1 MTVSDEDGPERRIV
15 EQSAPDVEEQ
25 NGHSISLSAERSF
38 TGPIPPPWT
47 LREYEEILPG
57 SADRIL
63 SMAEREASA
72 RHERNAERLRLSAVV
87 LAEDAARTRRGMYI
101 GAGLGLALLGVA
113 LALALEGATWPA
125 VVAAVSQLAP
135 TAAIFIPRA
144 RARWRRR
151 TSQRE
156 SDNQQ
161 Q

>member
-1 MTVSDEDGPERRIV
+1 MSASGDDVPERGMV
-15 EQSAPDVEEQ
+15 EQSDADVEEQ
-25 NGHSISLSAERSF
+25 DGHSISVSAERSF

-72 RHERNAERLRLSAVV
+72 RHERNTERLRLSAVV

-144 RARWRRR
+144 RQQWRRR
-151 TSQRE
+151 RKEQQQRE
-156 SDNQQ
+156 QQ
-161 Q
+161 E